1 MHILS
6 LVPRGV
12 IMLGVEIVD
21 ASDDLPVRA
30 STSTVVVIGAAGFIG
45 GSVAARLRSDG
56 YRVVS
61 VVRRAPSYISTRDP
75 VVVLDVG
82 RSSPSEWDGVVSGAD
97 AVVNCVGLL
106 QDGPSDDLAAA
117 HSTGPDRLFAACER
131 VGVRR
136 VVHLSAVGVDREQ
149 VSSFSASKHVG
160 DQSLKRRDLD
170 WVILRPAVVLGRGA
184 VGASALIRGLAG
196 LPLLPV
202 MPGTAPLQ
210 VVRLEDVAATVAA
223 MIRPDAPK
231 RVELELVGPHRLS
244 FEDVVAAYRRWLGW
258 PPARTITLPTFAAG
272 VLYRAGDLVGRL
284 GWRSPLRSNASL
296 EIARGA
302 VGSVTACTE
311 ATGIVPQSLHAALA
325 AEPAG
330 VQDRWHAALYFLR
343 PLTIAVLAGF
353 WIATGVISLT
363 VGFDIGVDL
372 MRRTAAAPFAEAGV
386 MLGAIADLLIG
397 TAIAVRRTA
406 RVGLWAAMALSAAY
420 IVLGTIL
427 LPELWR
433 EPLGPLMKIWP
444 ILVLHFVAIAVLGG
458 RR

>member
-1 MHILS
+1 M
-6 LVPRGV
+6 
-12 IMLGVEIVD
+12 D
-21 ASDDLPVRA
+21 ASDDLPVPT
-30 STSTVVVIGAAGFIG
+30 STSAVVVIGAAGFIG

-56 YRVVS
+56 YRVVG
-61 VVRRAPSYISTRDP
+61 VARHAPQHLSADP
-75 VVVLDVG
+75 VVLDIG
-82 RSSPSEWDGVVSGAD
+82 RASRSDWESILAGAD

-117 HSTGPDRLFAACER
+117 HADGPDRLFAACER
-131 VGVRR
+131 IGVRR
-136 VVHLSAVGVDREQ
+136 VVHLSAVGVDRQQ
-149 VSSFSASKHVG
+149 VSSFSASKHAG
-160 DQSLKRRDLD
+160 DESLKGRDLD

-210 VVRLEDVAATVAA
+210 VVRLEDVTATVAA
-223 MIRPDAPK
+223 MIRPDAPS

-244 FEDVVAAYRRWLGW
+244 FADVVLAYRRWLGW
-258 PPARTITLPTFAAG
+258 PPARTVPVPAWMAG
-272 VLYRAGDLVGRL
+272 ALYRAGDLVGRL
-284 GWRSPLRSNASL
+284 GWRSPLRSNAAR

-302 VGSVTACTE
+302 VGDATAWTE
-311 ATGIVPQSLHAALA
+311 ATGIVPRSLADALA

-363 VGFDIGVDL
+363 AGFDIGVGL
-372 MRRTAAAPFAEAGV
+372 MRRTAAAPFAEVGV
-386 MLGAIADLLIG
+386 VLGAIADLLIG
-397 TAIAVRRTA
+397 AAIAIRRTA
-406 RVGLWAAMALSAAY
+406 RLGLWAAIALSIAY
-420 IVLGTIL
+420 IILGTIL

-444 ILVLHFVAIAVLGG
+444 ILVLHVVALAVLGG

>member
-1 MHILS
+1 MVSDVHA
-6 LVPRGV
+6 RGDV
-12 IMLGVEIVD
+12 
-21 ASDDLPVRA
+21 
-30 STSTVVVIGAAGFIG
+30 TSTGRKVVVIGAAGFIG
-45 GSVAARLRSDG
+45 GAVAARLRQEG
-56 YRVVS
+56 YRVVG
-61 VVRRAPSYISTRDP
+61 VVRHPPARPPADDP

-82 RSSPSEWDGVVSGAD
+82 RARQSDWESVVAGAD

-117 HSTGPDRLFAACER
+117 HATGPDRLFAACER
-131 VGVRR
+131 MGVRR
-136 VVHLSAVGVDREQ
+136 VVHVSAVGVDRKQ
-149 VSSFSASKHVG
+149 VSSFSASKHAG
-160 DQSLKRRDLD
+160 DESLKGRDLD
-170 WVILRPAVVLGRGA
+170 WVILRPALVLGRGA

-210 VVRLEDVAATVAA
+210 AVRLEDVTATVAV

-244 FEDVVAAYRRWLGW
+244 FEAVVAAYRRWLGW
-258 PPARTITLPTFAAG
+258 PPAATFAVPAWAAG
-272 VLYRAGDLVGRL
+272 LLYRAGDVVGRL
-284 GWRSPLRSNASL
+284 GWRSPLRTNVAR

-302 VGSVTACTE
+302 TGDATGWTE
-311 ATGIVPQSLHAALA
+311 ATGIVPRSLAVALA

-343 PLTIAVLAGF
+343 PLAIAVLAGF

-363 VGFDIGVDL
+363 VGFDIGVEL

-386 MLGAIADLLIG
+386 VLGGIADLLIG
-397 TAIAVRRTA
+397 AAIAVRRTA
-406 RVGLWAAMALSAAY
+406 RLGLWAAIGLSLAY

-427 LPELWR
+427 SPELWR

-444 ILVLHFVAIAVLGG
+444 ILLLHAVALAVLGG